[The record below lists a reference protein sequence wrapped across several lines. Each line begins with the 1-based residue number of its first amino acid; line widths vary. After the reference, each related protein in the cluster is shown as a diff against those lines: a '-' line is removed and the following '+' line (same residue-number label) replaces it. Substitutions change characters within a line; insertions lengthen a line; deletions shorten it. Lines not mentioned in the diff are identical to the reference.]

1 MDKNNFKELLI
12 DLYNLYNPSKVKD
25 VDDIISSYE
34 GNEYDAIKTILL
46 KYNFK
51 GHPSY
56 NEQSNSD
63 EYVHYIISKYI
74 EGQRILS
81 KQNILT
87 QNEKEELRKLEE
99 RQKEQKI
106 KEEEL
111 ENHKNEIQK
120 TSAEFLEKLKEQVNS
135 IQKRMIDFEEKYN
148 HIQKLHEEFSNF
160 ENKISI
166 ESTKSS
172 KIKINIE
179 SLNFTDSDIELPNQE
194 IIDSLTKGSR
204 IILKTSSGNIC
215 GVEVKDI
222 TYDLVSY
229 ANEIVK
235 EIILEKI

>member
-1 MDKNNFKELLI
+1 MNQDIFKQLLT

-25 VDDIISSYE
+25 VSNIISNYA

-56 NEQSNSD
+56 NENANSD
-63 EYVHYIISKYI
+63 EYVHYVISKYI
-74 EGQRILS
+74 DGNRVFS
-81 KQNILT
+81 KQNIVT
-87 QNEKEELRKLEE
+87 QTEQEELKKIAEK
-99 RQKEQKI
+99 QKEQKL

-111 ENHKNEIQK
+111 EKHKSVIQK
-120 TSAEFLEKLKEQVNS
+120 TSSEFIEKLRDEVKSVE
-135 IQKRMIDFEEKYN
+135 KRMTEFEEKYN
-148 HIQKLHEEFSNF
+148 HVQKLHEDLSNF
-160 ENKISI
+160 QNKITI
-166 ESTKSS
+166 ESKQNN

-179 SLNFTDSDIELPNQE
+179 SLNFTDSDIQLPNQE
-194 IIDSLTKGSR
+194 VIDSLTKGSR

-229 ANEIVK
+229 EGEIVK

>member
-1 MDKNNFKELLI
+1 MNQDIFKQLLT

-25 VDDIISSYE
+25 VSNIISNYV
-34 GNEYDAIKTILL
+34 GNEYDAIKTVLL

-56 NEQSNSD
+56 DENANSD
-63 EYVHYIISKYI
+63 EYVHYVISKYI
-74 EGQRILS
+74 DGNRVFS
-81 KQNILT
+81 KQNIVT
-87 QNEKEELRKLEE
+87 QTEQEELKKKAEK
-99 RQKEQKI
+99 QKEQKL

-111 ENHKNEIQK
+111 EKHKSAIQK
-120 TSAEFLEKLKEQVNS
+120 TSVEFIEKLKEEVES
-135 IQKRMIDFEEKYN
+135 IEKRMTDFEGKYN
-148 HIQKLHEEFSNF
+148 HVQKIYEDLSNF
-160 ENKISI
+160 ENKITI
-166 ESTKSS
+166 ESKQNN

-179 SLNFTDSDIELPNQE
+179 SLNFTDSDIQLPNQE

-229 ANEIVK
+229 EGEIVK

>member
-1 MDKNNFKELLI
+1 MNQDIFIQLLS
-12 DLYNLYNPSKVKD
+12 DLYNLYNPSKVKN
-25 VDDIISSYE
+25 VSDIISNYA

-56 NEQSNSD
+56 NEDANSD
-63 EYVHYIISKYI
+63 KYVHYIISKYI
-74 EGQRILS
+74 DGDRILS
-81 KQNILT
+81 KQNIIT
-87 QNEKEELRKLEE
+87 QTEQEELKKISEQ
-99 RQKEQKI
+99 QKEQKI

-111 ENHKNEIQK
+111 EKHKSEIQK
-120 TSAEFLEKLKEQVNS
+120 TSTNFIEKLKQEVES
-135 IQKRMIDFEEKYN
+135 IEKRMSDFEEKYN
-148 HIQKLHEEFSNF
+148 KIQKLYEDLSVL
-160 ENKISI
+160 ENKTI
-166 ESTKSS
+166 ESKRNN

-194 IIDSLTKGSR
+194 VIESLAKGSR
-204 IILKTSSGNIC
+204 IILKTSSGSVC

-229 ANEIVK
+229 ENEVLK

>member
-1 MDKNNFKELLI
+1 MNQDTFKQLLT

-25 VDDIISSYE
+25 VNNIISNYI

-56 NEQSNSD
+56 SEHANSD
-63 EYVHYIISKYI
+63 EYVHYVISKYI
-74 EGQRILS
+74 DGDRVIS
-81 KQNILT
+81 KQNIVSQT
-87 QNEKEELRKLEE
+87 EQEELKKIAEQ
-99 RQKEQKI
+99 QKEQKL

-111 ENHKNEIQK
+111 EKHKIEIQK
-120 TSAEFLEKLKEQVNS
+120 TSSEFIQKLKEQVNS
-135 IQKRMIDFEEKYN
+135 VEKRMTDFEEKYN
-148 HIQKLHEEFSNF
+148 HIQKLHEDLSNF
-160 ENKISI
+160 ENKITI
-166 ESTKSS
+166 ESTKNS

-229 ANEIVK
+229 EGEVVK